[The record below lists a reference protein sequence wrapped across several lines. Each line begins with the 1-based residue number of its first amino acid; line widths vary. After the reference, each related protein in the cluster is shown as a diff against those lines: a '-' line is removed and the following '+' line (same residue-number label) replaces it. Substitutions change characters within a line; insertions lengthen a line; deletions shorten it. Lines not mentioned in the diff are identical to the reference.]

1 MTNSSNGFVDPASLP
16 ELREL
21 IRRQELA
28 EIHMR
33 TCSDAYGQAE
43 IALHRAAAEATQA
56 RDAVK
61 NAVKEETVVD
71 MGNRWLIV
79 NSLGVLREVKV
90 IK

>member
-1 MTNSSNGFVDPASLP
+1 MMNSSNGSVNLH
-16 ELREL
+16 ELQQLILLQERAEL
-21 IRRQELA
+21 N
-28 EIHMR
+28 MR
-33 TCSDAYGQAE
+33 LCSDAYGLAE
-43 IALHRAAAEATQA
+43 NALHRANVEATQA

-71 MGNRWLIV
+71 MGNRWVIV